1 MKKQGFLACIFLTI
15 AAALFAD
22 PVSLVASAREKQ
34 FNEDWYAAI
43 ELYQD
48 ALRENPSF
56 LLAEQGLAECFYS
69 LGEYE
74 QALVHVTRASRL
86 KKDDPALLNLQGFIS
101 IGLGDLPAASQLFS
115 RVLTLW
121 PNDISARFGLAEIE
135 IHTGRISSATG
146 LYRDAL
152 ARNPENRK
160 ALLSLAIVSH
170 ETGNPAQ
177 AREYI
182 QQALRYHGE
191 NPQVFY
197 FAGYLAVQDG
207 RMDEAERHVRRALSL
222 RKEYDAARELLAII
236 LYRNGRY
243 GEVVAVCDE
252 RIAADRKRASAW
264 YMKTLALEKTAAY
277 EEALTAART
286 GLDVSPEDDILRSLL
301 EIIIIEQLP
310 FEDPRRKTWSVWHIE
325 RAKRFQQQNLAE
337 QALFEYRRA
346 LRVYPDDV
354 DTRYAYARLLLARGY
369 PAQFVSQLE
378 FIHSLGKST
387 TTINDAIESYGR
399 LLSTSVHRVW
409 KIEPLYLDKGH
420 TTIGLFYQNDPSNIL
435 HPDSERICTHMLAQS
450 FTYNPRFVIHSA
462 EQPVKSYSEAYRIS
476 RQRGDDYF
484 ILLKYSENDR
494 DTRIRAEVHISD
506 TGSPAQ
512 TLSVFRTGN
521 DRFPNALRRM
531 AQMLSAVFPLRGT
544 ILARHHSDAVV
555 DIGMVDGVQ
564 KDQVFDIV
572 DSRAVRIAGNE
583 IGLSYEKSAVLG
595 TLVITEPD
603 EDIAKG
609 TIRRTGFYDRITV
622 GDAVIL
628 APQED
633 EKEQSGDT
641 DGLQSAPA
649 LFRLI
654 RQIR

>member
-1 MKKQGFLACIFLTI
+1 MKKQGLFICILMIT
-15 AAALFAD
+15 AMSLFAD
-22 PVSLVASAREKQ
+22 PVSLVSSAREKQ
-34 FNEDWYAAI
+34 FNEDWYTAI

-48 ALRENPSF
+48 ALRENPAF
-56 LLAEQGLAECFYS
+56 LLAEHGLAECFYS

-86 KKDDPALLNLQGFIS
+86 KKDDPALMNLQGFIS
-101 IGLGDLPAASQLFS
+101 IGLGDLRAASQLFS
-115 RVLTLW
+115 RVLALW

-135 IHTGRISSATG
+135 IHTGRISSATS

-160 ALLSLAIVSH
+160 ALLSLAVVSH
-170 ETGNPAQ
+170 ESGNPAQ
-177 AREYI
+177 ARDYI

-236 LYRNGRY
+236 LYRTGRY
-243 GEVVAVCDE
+243 TEVVTVSDD
-252 RIAADRKRASAW
+252 RIAADRRKASAW
-264 YMKTLALEKTAAY
+264 YMKTLALEKLAAY
-277 EEALTAART
+277 EDALNAART

-310 FEDPRRKTWSVWHIE
+310 FEDRRRNTWSIWHVE
-325 RAKRFQQQNLAE
+325 RAKRFQQQNLAD

-346 LRVYPDDV
+346 LRVFPDDAE
-354 DTRYAYARLLLARGY
+354 TRYAYARLLLARGY
-369 PAQFVSQLE
+369 PAQFLSQLE

-387 TTINDAIESYGR
+387 TVINDAIESYRR

-450 FTYNPRFVIHSA
+450 FTYNSRFVVHRA
-462 EQPVKSYSEAYRIS
+462 EKPVQSYSEAYRIS

-484 ILLKYSENDR
+484 ILVRYSENER
-494 DTRIRAEVHISD
+494 DTHIRAEVHISD
-506 TGSPAQ
+506 TGSPAD
-512 TLSVFRTGN
+512 TVSVFRTGN

-531 AQMLSAVFPLRGT
+531 SQMLSVAFPLRGT
-544 ILARHHSDAVV
+544 ILSRHQSDAVI
-555 DIGMVDGVQ
+555 DIGKADGVQ
-564 KDQVFDIV
+564 KDQVYDIV
-572 DSRAVRIAGNE
+572 DKRAIRIAGNE
-583 IGLSYEKSAVLG
+583 IGLSYDKKAVLG
-595 TLVITEPD
+595 TLVITELD

-609 TIRRTGFYDRITV
+609 KISRSGFYDRINT

-628 APQED
+628 SPQKDEEEETED
-633 EKEQSGDT
+633 SS
-641 DGLQSAPA
+641 GLQSAPA